1 LLAANCLPA
10 SVKINEMYSNIMIVG
25 RIGKQPESRQFGDK
39 TVWNFSVAVSRSR
52 KKPDGSWED
61 LTDWH
66 NCQYWGNLNQR
77 AGKGALIVCSGS
89 LESYK
94 TDAGETRWSV
104 AVRDIRVLNSA
115 TNEPAANPVDAL
127 SEKFGDVKT
136 VPMPAAA
143 NNAAGASNNSQP
155 KNDNDEL
162 PF

>member
-1 LLAANCLPA
+1 
-10 SVKINEMYSNIMIVG
+10 MYSNIMIVG

-104 AVRDIRVLNSA
+104 AVRDICVLNTGAGSS
-115 TNEPAANPVDAL
+115 EPTPEQAAAMLGDR
-127 SEKFGDVKT
+127 FGDVK
-136 VPMPAAA
+136 VMPVPAAA
-143 NNAAGASNNSQP
+143 ASNNTAVTNNTAAPANNSQP
-155 KNDNDEL
+155 KNNDDEL

>member
-39 TVWNFSVAVSRSR
+39 
-52 KKPDGSWED
+52 
-61 LTDWH
+61 
-66 NCQYWGNLNQR
+66 YWGNLNQR

-94 TDAGETRWSV
+94 TDAGETRWQV
-104 AVRDIRVLNSA
+104 NVRDIRVLNSG
-115 TNEPAANPVDAL
+115 TSEPAANPVDAL
-127 SEKFGDVKT
+127 SEKFGEVKT

-143 NNAAGASNNSQP
+143 GAAANNSQSKP
-155 KNDNDEL
+155 QNDDEL

>member
-1 LLAANCLPA
+1 
-10 SVKINEMYSNIMIVG
+10 MYSNIMIVG

-104 AVRDIRVLNSA
+104 AVRDIRVLNTGAGGS
-115 TNEPAANPVDAL
+115 EPTAEQAAAMLGDR
-127 SEKFGDVKT
+127 FGDVKV
-136 VPMPAAA
+136 VPMLAAA
-143 NNAAGASNNSQP
+143 ASNNTAPANNTAAAANNSQP
-155 KNDNDEL
+155 KNNDDEL

>member
-1 LLAANCLPA
+1 
-10 SVKINEMYSNIMIVG
+10 MYSNIMIVG

-52 KKPDGSWED
+52 KKPDGNWED

-94 TDAGETRWSV
+94 TDAGDTRWTV
-104 AVRDIRVLNSA
+104 AVKDIRVLNSGSGEA
-115 TNEPAANPVDAL
+115 AANPVDAL
-127 SEKFGDVKT
+127 AEKFGEVKT
-136 VPMPAAA
+136 VPMPAA
-143 NNAAGASNNSQP
+143 NAAAANNSQP